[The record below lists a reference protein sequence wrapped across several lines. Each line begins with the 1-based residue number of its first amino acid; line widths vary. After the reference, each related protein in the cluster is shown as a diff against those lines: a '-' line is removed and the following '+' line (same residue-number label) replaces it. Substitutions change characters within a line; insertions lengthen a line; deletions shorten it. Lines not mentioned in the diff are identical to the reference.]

1 MNGHEEDE
9 REFIRAAEEQA
20 ALRRVATLIA
30 GGVADRELIVAVT
43 HEIGRLFEADKANVM
58 RWEVDTIRVLGD
70 WSVDG
75 SDAGAGP
82 AVRIRR

>member
-1 MNGHEEDE
+1 MGGHRRQVERMNGHEEDE

-43 HEIGRLFEADKANVM
+43 HEIGHLF
-58 RWEVDTIRVLGD
+58 
-70 WSVDG
+70 
-75 SDAGAGP
+75 
-82 AVRIRR
+82 

>member
-30 GGVADRELIVAVT
+30 AGVADRELIVAVT
-43 HEIGRLFEADKANVM
+43 HEIGR
-58 RWEVDTIRVLGD
+58 
-70 WSVDG
+70 S
-75 SDAGAGP
+75 S
-82 AVRIRR
+82 RRTRRT